1 MSVWEKTQPDFAI
14 GTKQKRPQISIR
26 FSQFYSKTKKDSI
39 YIDFDNFQSQIKT
52 TSFFFFTL
60 SYNVDI
66 FLSEEK

>member
-1 MSVWEKTQPDFAI
+1 MSVWEKTQPDFAT

-52 TSFFFFTL
+52 TSFFIL
-60 SYNVDI
+60 HYPMM
-66 FLSEEK
+66 